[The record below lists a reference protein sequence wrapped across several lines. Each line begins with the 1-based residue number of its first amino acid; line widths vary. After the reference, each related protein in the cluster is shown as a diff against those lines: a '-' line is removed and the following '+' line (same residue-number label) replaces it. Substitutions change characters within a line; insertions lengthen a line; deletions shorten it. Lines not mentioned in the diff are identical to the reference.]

1 MEQFQ
6 GRVAVVTG
14 AASGMGRAMVDT
26 FAAAGMRVV
35 LADVQADA
43 LRQAEWELLGAGAD
57 AVAVQTDVAD
67 SEAVA
72 RLRDTALDRFGAVHV
87 LCNNAGV
94 GGFARVETLTLDHW
108 NWVLGVSLW
117 GVVNGLHAF
126 LPTLLAQDEAHV
138 VNTASFGGFFPTRG
152 LAPYGAAKAAVIS
165 LSESLH
171 MELQDAGSAV
181 GVTVLCPGPVN
192 TAIADDERNLPAGT
206 VPRAELDP
214 APGMVARRHLNVEML
229 REGKSPAEVAEMV
242 LAAIRRRQFYLHTA
256 PELLPLLDER
266 FDRIRTARNP

>member
-1 MEQFQ
+1 MERVR

-14 AASGMGRAMVDT
+14 AASGIGRGMADAFV
-26 FAAAGMRVV
+26 AAGMKVV
-35 LADVQADA
+35 LADVEEDA
-43 LRQAEWELLGAGAD
+43 LRHAERKLLDAGAD
-57 AVAVQTDVAD
+57 ALAVPTDVAD
-67 SEAVA
+67 PKAVA
-72 RLRDTALDRFGAVHV
+72 RLHDAAVDRFGAVHV

-117 GVVNGLHAF
+117 GVINGLTAF

-171 MELQDAGSAV
+171 MELQDAESTV
-181 GVTVLCPGPVN
+181 GVTVLCPGPVA
-192 TAIADDERNLPAGT
+192 TAIADDERNLPPGM
-206 VPRAELDP
+206 VRRAELDS
-214 APGMVARRHLNVEML
+214 ASQMVARRDQNAERMQA
-229 REGKSPAEVAEMV
+229 GKPPAEVAAMV
-242 LAAIRRRQFYLHTA
+242 LAAIRQRQFYLHTA
-256 PELLPLLDER
+256 PELLPLLDQR
-266 FDRIRTARNP
+266 FDRIRTSRNP